1 MHRVVARSKWDDR
14 CRVLRNLTHNKSL
27 LLLLKWFSHRSVQY
41 KIANRITIKQIGL
54 ASLFIIWVAMAI
66 PQSPQ
71 FAQNFHQLCCGLSP
85 SFTPNHCIF
94 YLNDLISS
102 GSGLCLPFQ
111 NHRGTVLQCPTSKL
125 IGHKLHLLMKPH
137 IVVTYFS
144 PSLPSSLHPSLPLS
158 LSLSLALCPLI
169 IFKMPLPI

>member
-1 MHRVVARSKWDDR
+1 M
-14 CRVLRNLTHNKSL
+14 
-27 LLLLKWFSHRSVQY
+27 LLLKHILSFVSYVSYHIYTNYLDLS
-41 KIANRITIKQIGL
+41 
-54 ASLFIIWVAMAI
+54 ASIFFVIVISDFKFFLLLVSGFTA
-66 PQSPQ
+66 SS
-71 FAQNFHQLCCGLSP
+71 FP

-137 IVVTYFS
+137 IVETYFS